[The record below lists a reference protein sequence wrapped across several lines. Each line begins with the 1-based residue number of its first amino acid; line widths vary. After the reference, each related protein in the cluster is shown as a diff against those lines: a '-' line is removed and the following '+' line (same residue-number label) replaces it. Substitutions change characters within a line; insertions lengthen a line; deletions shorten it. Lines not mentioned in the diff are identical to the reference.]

1 MIRST
6 YLTQLTQIARKGVEI
21 TPTNTNFSPPLSQ
34 NMMTVMSRTALALS
48 TATLAASQGAGNG
61 ISKTT
66 YSGSQAL
73 EGLAFMEQ

>member
-1 MIRST
+1 
-6 YLTQLTQIARKGVEI
+6 
-21 TPTNTNFSPPLSQ
+21 
-34 NMMTVMSRTALALS
+34 MMAIMSRAALALS
-48 TATLAASQGAGNG
+48 MATLVAGQGPGNG